1 VFVQLDVERIDLL
14 LVSPDLSEGN
24 GTGPVPVGLLD
35 TTGSSTSSLGCGLS
49 GSLGGDCLLVG

>member
-1 VFVQLDVERIDLL
+1 LKEDLL

>member
-1 VFVQLDVERIDLL
+1 MREDLL

-35 TTGSSTSSLGCGLS
+35 TSSGSRLGSSGLP
-49 GSLGGDCLLVG
+49 GSLGGN

>member
-1 VFVQLDVERIDLL
+1 MVQLDVERIDLL

-35 TTGSSTSSLGCGLS
+35 TSSGGGLGSGGLP
-49 GSLGGDCLLVG
+49 GSFGSD